1 MSDSQEVAQGHERGS
16 DEHTALARVHNSQ
29 NATDYVTFTIAGQL
43 FGIPVKQV
51 QDVLQGGTI
60 TRIPLAPPEIA
71 GVLNLRGRIV
81 TAIDVRLRLGLPPR
95 DDAENIMSLVVDHGG
110 ELYSLRVDEVG
121 DVYSIDPTTFDR
133 NPPTLDPKIRD
144 FSAGIYRRNEKLMV
158 VLDVERLLDYE
169 VSQTS

>member
-1 MSDSQEVAQGHERGS
+1 MSEQNEEANGAGGA
-16 DEHTALARVHNSQ
+16 EHTALARVHNSE
-29 NATDYVTFTIAGQL
+29 NATDYVTFTIADQL

-51 QDVLQGGTI
+51 QDVLAGGTI
-60 TRIPLAPPEIA
+60 TRIPLAPKEIA

-81 TAIDVRLRLGLPPR
+81 TAIDVRLRLGLPARERGR
-95 DDAENIMSLVVDHGG
+95 DDMSLVVDHGG
-110 ELYSLRVDEVG
+110 ELYSLMVDNVG

-169 VSQTS
+169 VSQAA